1 MAMVSLLRRPSRMAS
16 SRLFLATIALSS
28 SWTPPLVESFAMKS
42 KQNQKTPGLVLVHH
56 RNIHLPTRNVRPVA
70 SSASEDGND
79 THQSVTGPIYEMDG
93 APTVKLFTKQGCTL
107 CDKVKDVLDSVRDD
121 QPHSLYAVDIT
132 DDDKQEWFSK
142 YKYDI
147 PVLHVNDIYWAK
159 HRLSAE
165 EAIAG
170 IEEACKGSF
179 EMRQG
184 EPDASRLEHN

>member
-1 MAMVSLLRRPSRMAS
+1 MVFKIQVSLFAEI
-16 SRLFLATIALSS
+16 FFATLSQHVFS
-28 SWTPPLVESFAMKS
+28 CPRS
-42 KQNQKTPGLVLVHH
+42 KLTFILSNWNPQ
-56 RNIHLPTRNVRPVA
+56 R
-70 SSASEDGND
+70 
-79 THQSVTGPIYEMDG
+79 
-93 APTVKLFTKQGCTL
+93 
-107 CDKVKDVLDSVRDD
+107 
-121 QPHSLYAVDIT
+121 
-132 DDDKQEWFSK
+132 
-142 YKYDI
+142 YDI

>member
-1 MAMVSLLRRPSRMAS
+1 LRGSLLLGTCVYSQNHHGNKNF
-16 SRLFLATIALSS
+16 LF
-28 SWTPPLVESFAMKS
+28 S
-42 KQNQKTPGLVLVHH
+42 K
-56 RNIHLPTRNVRPVA
+56 
-70 SSASEDGND
+70 
-79 THQSVTGPIYEMDG
+79 
-93 APTVKLFTKQGCTL
+93 
-107 CDKVKDVLDSVRDD
+107 VLDSVRED